1 MPYYE
6 VVFTHRS
13 FVEADSE
20 AAAKEQ
26 LAEAVR
32 DNADASEC
40 EADEISADEY
50 NAHWDRT
57 DNGGED

>member
-50 NAHWDRT
+50 NEA
-57 DNGGED
+57 NEG